1 VLDIVIEKIQ
11 DPIAFKQNNPNKFIS
26 IAEQTESNL
35 DIAKNKIARALI
47 FDSVYDAYK

>member
-1 VLDIVIEKIQ
+1 VLDIIIKKIK

-26 IAEQTESNL
+26 ITEQSESNL
-35 DIAKNKIARALI
+35 NLAKNKIARALI